1 MKNSRLE
8 RLLKDKA
15 SEQDRHRQQLD
26 YLNREIER
34 EKENLKVA
42 RQQKKDLISP
52 EQQAWKNSFTEEDS
66 NNAKKIKVVTA
77 QLLQVLNSL
86 EPARDFI

>member
-8 RLLKDKA
+8 RLLKDKDL
-15 SEQDRHRQQLD
+15 EQDRHRQQLD

-34 EKENLKVA
+34 EKESLKVA

-52 EQQAWKNSFTEEDS
+52 EQQAWQNSFDEKTTNNLGDKCVLEE
-66 NNAKKIKVVTA
+66 
-77 QLLQVLNSL
+77 LNQKLKACLSMAIG
-86 EPARDFI
+86 E